1 MKSASETKRKFLA
14 RRSGRDSKNTRGAFS
29 PSFLTYSDSCSCQAS
44 QQIFHGQAS
53 STATLAVQRC
63 SAQNKAHRQQCLGYV
78 VGATQL
84 SAAPLKLCLA
94 KPCPNQG
101 VP

>member
-1 MKSASETKRKFLA
+1 MKSASETKRKFFA

-29 PSFLTYSDSCSCQAS
+29 PSFPTYSDSCPCQAS

-53 STATLAVQRC
+53 STATLGCAEMFGSKQ
-63 SAQNKAHRQQCLGYV
+63 SAQAAVPGLRGRRYTAFCGTTEIVSGKA
-78 VGATQL
+78 
-84 SAAPLKLCLA
+84 
-94 KPCPNQG
+94 